1 MATVVRPATRDDC
14 RILAY
19 HAYLAGKSHVDK
31 SIYDIMIPGIAGP
44 TDARLS
50 AIEKILQTD
59 TVSWMHYTFCSV
71 AELEGTVEGSLSHY
85 HTRDGAD
92 ANILTALLEAGW
104 AEDEIKAMGARLKP
118 LFDIDFVKPPEA
130 MIIENVA
137 VSPMFRRHGILS
149 LLLEDSEHLGRSGG
163 FEFMQLGMMVG
174 NTRARKA
181 YERSGFEVVETRISP
196 DFEKLFNAPGMQ
208 LLKRKFS

>member
-31 SIYDIMIPGIAGP
+31 SVYDVMIPGIGGP

-59 TVSWMHYTFCSV
+59 TVSWIHYTFCSV
-71 AELEGTVEGSLSHY
+71 AEVDGTVVGSLSHY
-85 HTRDGAD
+85 TTRDGAD
-92 ANILTALLEAGW
+92 ANILAALLEAGW
-104 AEDEIKAMGARLKP
+104 EQDDMKEMGQRLKP
-118 LFDIDFVKPPEA
+118 LFDIDFTKPPQA

-149 LLLEDSEHLGRSGG
+149 ALLDDAEHLARAGG

-181 YERSGFEVVETRISP
+181 YEDSGFEVVETRISP
-196 DFEKLFNAPGMQ
+196 DFEKLFNSPGMQ
-208 LLKRKFS
+208 LLKRKLS

>member
-1 MATVVRPATRDDC
+1 MATEVRPATRDDC

-19 HAYLAGKSHVDK
+19 HAYLAGRSHVDK
-31 SIYDIMIPGIAGP
+31 SVYDVMIPGIPGP

-59 TVSWMHYTFCSV
+59 TVSWMHYSFCSV
-71 AELEGTVEGSLSHY
+71 AEVDGTVEGSLSHY
-85 HTRDGAD
+85 NTRDGAD
-92 ANILTALLEAGW
+92 VNILTAMLEAGW
-104 AEDEIKAMGARLKP
+104 EQDAMKEMGQRLKP
-118 LFDIDFVKPPEA
+118 LFDIDFTKPPEA

-137 VSPMFRRHGILS
+137 VSPMFRRHGIFSS
-149 LLLEDSEHLGRSGG
+149 LLDDAERLARAGG

-181 YERSGFEVVETRISP
+181 YEKSGFEVAETRISP
-196 DFEKLFNAPGMQ
+196 DFEKLFNSPGMQ
-208 LLKRKFS
+208 LLKRKTS